1 MRQELRQAAAAI
13 AGWAEHLVKHGALGA
28 EAIAHASTWAR
39 SDPPSA
45 GRAGIRCD
53 AIPYSFG
60 SGPIQGQTV
69 PAGQGF
75 PAPGAG
81 AGNAMTR
88 PLGCAVSG
96 PP

>member
-1 MRQELRQAAAAI
+1 MNADSSSGTSPANEAANRNLMGATITELRGWPGAAS
-13 AGWAEHLVKHGALGA
+13 ALA
-28 EAIAHASTWAR
+28 
-39 SDPPSA
+39 
-45 GRAGIRCD
+45 
-53 AIPYSFG
+53 
-60 SGPIQGQTV
+60 GQTV

-81 AGNAMTR
+81 AGNAMTS